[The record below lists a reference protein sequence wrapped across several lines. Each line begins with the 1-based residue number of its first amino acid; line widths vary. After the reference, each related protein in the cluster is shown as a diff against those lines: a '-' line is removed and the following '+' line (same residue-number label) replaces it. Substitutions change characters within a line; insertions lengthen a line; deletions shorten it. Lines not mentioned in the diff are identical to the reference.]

1 MCSISPDLQIFLN
14 HKWFECTGRGGS
26 ASEMPFEA
34 DTNDFHMNTLLSND
48 GEGVRSRLLDI
59 ALNKLMLF

>member
-1 MCSISPDLQIFLN
+1 
-14 HKWFECTGRGGS
+14 
-26 ASEMPFEA
+26 MPFEA

-59 ALNKLMLF
+59 ALNKLMLFFKQNN